1 MGIHAASRIA
11 ATPMYASYFGLDDV
25 PFSITPNPRYLYL
38 SGHHAEALAH
48 LLYGVTESGG
58 FIQLTGEVGT
68 GKTTLVRCL
77 LEQLP
82 EHVDVALILN
92 PHIELGEFL
101 HSVCAELGIEH
112 GDADSTKTLVDRLN
126 RHLLDAHARGRRVV
140 LLVDEAQALPIDVL
154 EQIRLL
160 TNLET
165 ESQKLLQIVL
175 VGQPE
180 LRSLLARQD
189 LRQLAQRIT
198 ARYHLAPLDV
208 GEAAAYI
215 HHRLE
220 VAGASGPIFTPGAIR
235 RIHKLAGGI
244 PRLINILCDRA
255 LTGAYAQ
262 ESRQVDARLARRAGH
277 EVLGT
282 EARPVWPWAVASLA
296 GLAIAA
302 VLVWGLVRAP
312 AATSA
317 TSIKLPVSHVAGTD
331 SLADWLQATA
341 VNTDTDTAFA
351 TLFSRWGISYKPG
364 ATLQACQQADAA
376 GLRCLY
382 RRGTWNNLRSFDR
395 PAIITLQDA
404 AGTAHQ
410 VVVTAIEGGSV
421 TLAAGADQH
430 AYALSDLDRHW
441 YGEYLLLWRP
451 PAQAPRTLQQ
461 GMQGPGVIW
470 LRTQLAH
477 LEGAVGGGGDV
488 YDDDLAELVRDFQRS
503 HHLKVDGIAGDET
516 LIQINTAL
524 GTPGIPTLTQAA
536 R

>member
-1 MGIHAASRIA
+1 
-11 ATPMYASYFGLDDV
+11 MYASYFGLDDV
-25 PFSITPNPRYLYL
+25 PFAITPNPRYLYL

-77 LEQLP
+77 LDQLP

-101 HSVCAELGIEH
+101 HTVCAELGIEH
-112 GDADSTKTLVDRLN
+112 SDGDSTKTLVDRLN

-198 ARYHLAPLDV
+198 ARYHLAPLD
-208 GEAAAYI
+208 GREAAAYI
-215 HHRLE
+215 RHRLE
-220 VAGASGPIFTPGAIR
+220 VAGASGPIFTPAAIR
-235 RIHKLAGGI
+235 RIHKLASGI

-262 ESRQVDARLARRAGH
+262 ESRQVDSRLARRAGQ

-282 EARPVWPWAVASLA
+282 ETRPIWPWAAASVA
-296 GLAIAA
+296 GLAVAGI
-302 VLVWGLVRAP
+302 LVWGLLRAP
-312 AATSA
+312 ASA
-317 TSIKLPVSHVAGTD
+317 TPKAVASPVPTIHPAQPD
-331 SLADWLQATA
+331 ALATWLQEASA
-341 VNTDTDTAFA
+341 RTDTDTAFS
-351 TLFSRWGISYKPG
+351 TLFKSWGLAYQPASG
-364 ATLQACQQADAA
+364 MLACRQADAA

-395 PAIITLQDA
+395 PAIITLLDDDGTPHQVVVAAIDGGKVTLA

-410 VVVTAIEGGSV
+410 T
-421 TLAAGADQH
+421 
-430 AYALSDLDRHW
+430 YALNQLDRHW

-451 PAQAPRTLQQ
+451 PAQVSRTLHQ
-461 GMQGPGVIW
+461 GMQDPGVVW
-470 LRTQLAH
+470 LRTQLAG
-477 LEGAVGGGGDV
+477 LEGTVAGGGDV
-488 YDDDLAELVRDFQRS
+488 YDNDLADLVRAFQRS
-503 HHLKVDGIAGDET
+503 HHLKADGIAGDET
-516 LIQINTAL
+516 LIQLNTAL
-524 GTPGIPTLTQAA
+524 GTPDIPTLTQST